1 MKLWTTMP
9 KEVYERTILKTGIYI
24 CDPLKCNMLLND
36 TEDKQF
42 GRAYAWMEA
51 YMAEKI
57 GPAPAGFIHPVWA
70 WYKLRGRHT
79 RPDLRWV
86 EFKEYRES
94 MVLLELEIDDDKVV
108 LSDEE
113 KWTCAQLNDS
123 AWCDTDAEMDW
134 YYDNPNV
141 TQNERE
147 TFKTK
152 SWYRIF
158 DIENS
163 ENVQAT
169 FWVLAKENIRKVW
182 EYNKSEIDIY

>member
-1 MKLWTTMP
+1 
-9 KEVYERTILKTGIYI
+9 
-24 CDPLKCNMLLND
+24 MLLDD
-36 TEDKQF
+36 TDDQQF
-42 GRAYAWMEA
+42 AWAYSWMEA
-51 YMAEKI
+51 YMTEKI
-57 GPAPAGFIHPVWA
+57 GPAPVGVIHPVWA
-70 WYKLRGRHT
+70 WYKLRGRHA

-86 EFKEYRES
+86 EFKEYREP

-113 KWTCAQLNDS
+113 KWICAQLNNS
-123 AWCDTDAEMDW
+123 AWCDTDAELDW

-147 TFKTK
+147 TFKNK

-169 FWVLAKENIRKVW
+169 FWKLSNKDIRNVWSYNNRKV
-182 EYNKSEIDIY
+182 